1 MTKPRKYTVTFA
13 PGARPGVIA
22 IGGLYRGKS
31 GEFDAAEA
39 VRLVDVK
46 GLAFANPDD
55 EKAARAEV
63 DAAALAAALAAK
75 AAAAKLAPVAAAAIA
90 EPATV
95 TKEQ

>member
-46 GLAFANPDD
+46 GLSFANADD

-63 DAAALAAALAAK
+63 EAAAKAAALAAS
-75 AAAAKLAPVAAAAIA
+75 
-90 EPATV
+90 ATV